1 MDLYL
6 DIICRTVHL
15 VEDRDGGGEAG
26 YFGGRVEARMFEAD
40 ENSFNDTANRG
51 CYEQSEFGLR
61 EGAMVVSKCQE
72 GAPVAFTFP
81 HFMHADPWSV
91 VTIVAGLDYYAKGNI
106 LSLKL
111 AQKFCF
117 VLVYL

>member
-106 LSLKL
+106 LSLK
-111 AQKFCF
+111 
-117 VLVYL
+117 